1 MSRADAHPVDPARPG
16 ATSRRRFLTGALAA
30 GAAVPILGA
39 WGPASCRPTLP
50 PLPPN
55 LPDGLF
61 SLGVASGDPRP
72 DSVVLWTRLAP
83 APLDGGGM
91 PPHPVPVRWEVSEHE
106 SFGRC
111 RAGAVAASDNFAH
124 SVHVNVS
131 GLRPGT
137 WYFYRFIVGNQV
149 SPVGRTRT
157 APAADATSDRLRFL
171 FASCQN
177 WQQGY
182 WPLWAHAPS
191 DDPDLV
197 VHLGDYIY
205 EGGISA
211 SGVRRHNSTE
221 VRDLA
226 AYRNRYGLYK
236 GDPALQAAHAACP
249 WVVTWDDHE
258 VENNYADLVAQDPTE
273 VPDFAA
279 RRAAAYQAWWE
290 HMPVRLLPPVGPDLV
305 VYRAIDW
312 GRIAR
317 FHVVDTRQYRAP
329 QACGGSLAPTCP
341 DRTAPGRP
349 LLGDEQDAWLA
360 GSLADSPATWDVI
373 ANQIVMTSMPFAGSL
388 YNPDQWDGYADAR
401 ARVLDH
407 IAAAQVANAVVISG
421 DIHAAGV
428 ADLVGENP
436 DGTPSTEVR
445 GTELVGGSIS
455 STFDAALADVAEQ
468 LILQLPHVRFADTHQ
483 RGYMIADVTQDEM
496 VTRYQVAESTLVP
509 ESPVTTAA
517 TFTTVAGTPGVVAS

>member
-1 MSRADAHPVDPARPG
+1 MTSAGGPVGDPARSGRP
-16 ATSRRRFLTGALAA
+16 SRRRFLTGALAA

-50 PLPPN
+50 PLPPD
-55 LPDGLF
+55 LPDDLF
-61 SLGVASGDPRP
+61 ALGVASGDPLP
-72 DSVVLWTRLAP
+72 NAVVLWTRLAP

-91 PPHPVPVRWEVSEHE
+91 PGAPVPVRWEVSEHE
-106 SFGRC
+106 SFRSGR
-111 RAGAVAASDNFAH
+111 RGDTVADARWAH
-124 SVHVNVS
+124 SVHVDVT

-137 WYFYRFIVGNQV
+137 WYFYRFIVGDQV

-157 APAADATSDRLRFL
+157 APAAGVAADRLRFL

-211 SGVRRHNSTE
+211 SAVRRHNSTE

-226 AYRNRYGLYK
+226 GYRNRYGLYK

-249 WVVTWDDHE
+249 WIVTWDDHE

-279 RRAAAYQAWWE
+279 RRNAAYQAWWE
-290 HMPVRLLPPVGPDLV
+290 HMPVRLLPPVGPDLAI
-305 VYRAIDW
+305 YRSFDW
-312 GRIAR
+312 GRLAR
-317 FHVVDTRQYRAP
+317 FHVVDTRQYRVP
-329 QACGGSLAPTCP
+329 QPCTGSLGPTCP
-341 DRTAPGRP
+341 ERTAPGRT
-349 LLGDEQDAWLA
+349 LLGTEQEAWLGA
-360 GSLADSPATWDVI
+360 SLSRSPATWDVI

-401 ARVLDH
+401 ARALAQ
-407 IAAAQVANAVVISG
+407 ITAAGVDNAVVLSG
-421 DIHAAGV
+421 DIHAAGI
-428 ADLVGENP
+428 ADLVSENP
-436 DGTPSTEVR
+436 DGTPSTVAV
-445 GTELVGGSIS
+445 GTEFVGGSIS
-455 STFDAALADVAEQ
+455 STFDSAVADVAEE
-468 LILQLPHVRFADTHQ
+468 LILQLPHVHFADTHE
-483 RGYMIADVTQDEM
+483 RGYMIADITPDQM

-509 ESPVTTAA
+509 DSPVSTAG
-517 TFTTVAGTPGVVAS
+517 TWVTVAGTPGAQPA